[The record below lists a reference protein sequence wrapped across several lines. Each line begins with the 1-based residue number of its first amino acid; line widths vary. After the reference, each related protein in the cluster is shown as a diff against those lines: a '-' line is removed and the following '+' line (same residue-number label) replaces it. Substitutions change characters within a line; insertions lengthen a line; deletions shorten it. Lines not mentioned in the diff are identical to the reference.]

1 MFALF
6 KEMKKQSKQPISK
19 IQRQLWQEC
28 RRVADILYPPK
39 NGATYCYT
47 CDKPISGSNKQL
59 GHFIP
64 KGACGAN
71 LKYDVY
77 RNLRWQCYHDN
88 INLGGNGTEFYRR
101 MVRDHGQ
108 EYVDKIFQDKNIT
121 VKAYDYFVELLDKYK
136 QIC

>member
-1 MFALF
+1 
-6 KEMKKQSKQPISK
+6 MKKQSKQPISK
-19 IQRQLWQEC
+19 IQRSLWQEC
-28 RRVADILYPPK
+28 RRIADILYPPV
-39 NGATYCYT
+39 NGVTYCYT

-64 KGACGAN
+64 KGACGAF

-101 MVRDHGQ
+101 MVKDNGQ
-108 EYVDKIFQDKNIT
+108 KYVDKIFEDKNIS
-121 VKAYDYFVELLDKYK
+121 VKAYDYYVELLEKYN
-136 QIC
+136 QIQYEKRNK